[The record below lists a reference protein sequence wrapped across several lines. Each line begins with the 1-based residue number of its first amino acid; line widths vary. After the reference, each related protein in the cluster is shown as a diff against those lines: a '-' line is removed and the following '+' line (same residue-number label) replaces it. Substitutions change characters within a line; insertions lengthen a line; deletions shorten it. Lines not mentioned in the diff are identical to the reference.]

1 MSARPAP
8 RLRTFYATDSPPFSF
23 VRGNSFAADRVG
35 PYMLKNLHM
44 HVAKKLAPRYL
55 LPMPKTATPSL
66 TRREREI
73 MDIVYRR
80 GRATAHDVLADLAEP
95 PSYSA
100 VRALLRLLEERGHV
114 RHVQEGQA
122 YVYLPAV
129 SRGDARKSA
138 LAHVV
143 RTFFAGSIEQA
154 VATLVE
160 SSRSKLSKDELDR
173 LGDLIER
180 AKKEGR

>member
-1 MSARPAP
+1 MSK
-8 RLRTFYATDSPPFSF
+8 PP
-23 VRGNSFAADRVG
+23 
-35 PYMLKNLHM
+35 
-44 HVAKKLAPRYL
+44 
-55 LPMPKTATPSL
+55 L

-73 MDIVYRR
+73 MDILYRR
-80 GRATAHDVLADLAEP
+80 GRATAHEVLEDLADP

-114 RHVQEGQA
+114 KHAEDGQR
-122 YVYLPAV
+122 YVYSPAV
-129 SRGDARKSA
+129 ARGDARKSA

-143 RTFFAGSIEQA
+143 KTFFAGSVEQA

-160 SSRSKLSKDELDR
+160 SSRTKLSPDELDR
-173 LGDLIER
+173 LAGLIDR

>member
-1 MSARPAP
+1 M
-8 RLRTFYATDSPPFSF
+8 T
-23 VRGNSFAADRVG
+23 
-35 PYMLKNLHM
+35 
-44 HVAKKLAPRYL
+44 
-55 LPMPKTATPSL
+55 KTNGTPSL

-80 GRATAHDVLADLAEP
+80 GRATAHEVLEDLADP

-114 RHVQEGQA
+114 KHVQEGQTYIYA
-122 YVYLPAV
+122 PAV
-129 SRGDARKSA
+129 PRGDARKSA

-143 RTFFAGSIEQA
+143 KTFFAGSVEQA

-160 SSRSKLSKDELDR
+160 SSRSKLSREELDR
-173 LGDLIER
+173 LAEMIDR

>member
-1 MSARPAP
+1 
-8 RLRTFYATDSPPFSF
+8 
-23 VRGNSFAADRVG
+23 
-35 PYMLKNLHM
+35 
-44 HVAKKLAPRYL
+44 
-55 LPMPKTATPSL
+55 MPKPDAPSL

-73 MDIVYRR
+73 MDILHRR

-100 VRALLRLLEERGHV
+100 VRALLRLLEERGHA

-122 YVYLPAV
+122 YVYLPAT
-129 SRGDARKSA
+129 SRGEARKSA

-143 RTFFAGSIEQA
+143 RTFFAGSVEET
-154 VATLVE
+154 VAALVE
-160 SSRSKLSKDELDR
+160 SSRSKLSQDELDR
-173 LGDLIER
+173 LADVIDR